1 MRVTLD
7 CFTHVETDRA
17 QRIAL
22 RLRGLSYWAS
32 TNVGPYS
39 HPVLIDEHTFISS
52 QIGLIPANLSLPS
65 PQVLVTETALVSQH
79 AGVADTVRKSS
90 GQWNGHAQL
99 AISWLIDRGQVAGV
113 AAACE
118 LLTTV
123 SIILSISLGRFHLLL
138 GMACTNDTV
147 KNIFSAQECHDQSR
161 SLSWSQRS
169 GQASGRSV
177 MVSHVN
183 SGIAPTQDRDNP
195 LCYKISM
202 EGSGDTWAIVRLSG
216 PDEFQTSRTP
226 CGC

>member
-1 MRVTLD
+1 M
-7 CFTHVETDRA
+7 
-17 QRIAL
+17 
-22 RLRGLSYWAS
+22 
-32 TNVGPYS
+32 
-39 HPVLIDEHTFISS
+39 
-52 QIGLIPANLSLPS
+52 
-65 PQVLVTETALVSQH
+65 SQH

-99 AISWLIDRGQVAGV
+99 AISWLIDREQVAGV

-118 LLTTV
+118 LLKTV
-123 SIILSISLGRFHLLL
+123 SIILSISLGRFHLPL
-138 GMACTNDTV
+138 GTACTNDTV

-202 EGSGDTWAIVRLSG
+202 EGSGDTGRLSVFLAQVNSRPLALHTG
-216 PDEFQTSRTP
+216 AETYLTSRLDLEGYLRLATLAGSAISIRLFRP
-226 CGC
+226 